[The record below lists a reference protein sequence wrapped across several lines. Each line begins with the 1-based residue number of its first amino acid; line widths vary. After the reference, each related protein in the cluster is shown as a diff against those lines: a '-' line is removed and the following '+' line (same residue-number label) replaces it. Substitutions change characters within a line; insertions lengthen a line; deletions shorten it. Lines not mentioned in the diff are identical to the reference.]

1 MTPNSTKV
9 IMMCVEKGVQMGWGR
24 AHKHETDPDPERI
37 HDCIYDAVLYEIF
50 DWFNFKDKEHGLD

>member
-1 MTPNSTKV
+1 
-9 IMMCVEKGVQMGWGR
+9 MCVEKGVQMGWGR
-24 AHKHETDPDPERI
+24 AHKHEADPDPERI